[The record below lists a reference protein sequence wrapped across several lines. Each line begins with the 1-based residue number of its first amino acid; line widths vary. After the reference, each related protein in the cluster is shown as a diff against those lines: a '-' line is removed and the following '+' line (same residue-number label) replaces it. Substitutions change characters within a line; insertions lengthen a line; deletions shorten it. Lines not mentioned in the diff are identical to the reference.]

1 MAVYCNF
8 YGFSEAPFG
17 NTADP
22 KFLYL
27 NSCYREAL
35 AALLYGIHQRKGL
48 ISLIGEV
55 GSGKTTLLK
64 SLLSQLDGNTKA
76 VFLFYTDL
84 LFDELLMM
92 VLVDLGL
99 AEPITLVPRWKAIN
113 MLQSYAIQQLRDGGN
128 VVLLVDEAQG
138 LSQEVLEGL
147 RLLQNLETEKRKLI
161 QVVLSGQQELGVKLA
176 QPELRQLA
184 QRISIRRYIEALTE
198 EETYAYISHRCKLVG
213 YSDLQLF
220 NTRALKFIWH
230 HCGGVPRR
238 INTLCDNA
246 LLIGYALQ
254 RKIIDEKIV
263 AEAAGDCQENIL
275 KEPLNKGA
283 NPILEIPSGKK
294 AYWSTAVGFAIAGI
308 AAVSSHQWIGE
319 RIGEWA
325 NQREADAATVLP
337 MSVNRGVNESI
348 KPLEKVSLVPQ
359 SSLPEK
365 PDEGLIKSK
374 SIGISSDTNIQPSFP
389 LSSAIS
395 SQIAPQTDTGQ
406 GRKEMPAAEE
416 VLKRA
421 REKPGGTTKRVIV
434 EKTDNLEKIIQRQY
448 GTVNLKLLT
457 TVLQANP
464 EIQNPDRIWVGQAIK
479 LPLNIN
485 NLIEDAEAERVMPL
499 K

>member
-161 QVVLSGQQELGVKLA
+161 QVVLSGQQELGAKLA

-184 QRISIRRYIEALTE
+184 QRISVRRYIEALTE

-220 NTRALKFIWH
+220 NTRALKFIWR
-230 HCGGVPRR
+230 HCKGIPRQ

-254 RKIIDEKIV
+254 RKIIDGKIV
-263 AEAAGDCQENIL
+263 AEAAGDCQENIS
-275 KEPLNKGA
+275 KEPLNKRE
-283 NPILEIPSGKK
+283 NSILEIPSGKR
-294 AYWSTAVGFAIAGI
+294 AYWSTAVGFAIASI
-308 AAVSSHQWIGE
+308 TAVSSHQWIGE
-319 RIGEWA
+319 KIGEWE
-325 NQREADAATVLP
+325 NQREADTATVLP
-337 MSVNRGVNESI
+337 MSMNRSVDDESI
-348 KPLEKVSLVPQ
+348 KSLENASLEPQ
-359 SSLPEK
+359 SGLPK
-365 PDEGLIKSK
+365 GLDEGLIK
-374 SIGISSDTNIQPSFP
+374 SIGISSDTNAQPSFP
-389 LSSAIS
+389 LNSAIS
-395 SQIAPQTDTGQ
+395 PQIAPQTATEQ
-406 GRKEMPAAEE
+406 GKKEIPAAEK

-421 REKPGGTTKRVIV
+421 REEPRDTTKLVVV